1 MYRLVQLISAIG
13 SINKRKITAMNSS
26 FQLQPN
32 PFRFLLYTEWFMLA
46 CCGMLAVLETLEQ
59 PNHPPIQHFLV
70 LILLGVMGL
79 RLPSGSTWIK
89 VLYTAVEFG
98 LIIYGT
104 ALGYLHIMPSLYL
117 LVVIR
122 SCFLFASF
130 GPWLVAGLS
139 FILYLRNQAQYLL
152 GMDGL
157 MLNATRQQSLW
168 MHQAGE
174 ILTFGLALFFVVRLV
189 KTALVDR
196 KMQEQLAGTNEQL
209 QQYALQVEDL
219 AAVRERNR
227 IARDI
232 HDSLGHALTALNVQ
246 LQTAGKL
253 WNKDLDQSR
262 SFLTQA
268 QRLGELAIKEVRQSV
283 GALRADARQ
292 EEPLE
297 AAIESLV
304 EDFRQGTGIAIS
316 TNMTLTTVPSPQ
328 AIKVIYRIVQEALT
342 NICKHAQ
349 ATKVNIQLSARPDQV
364 CLTIKDN
371 GRGFQLNSNPAG
383 FGLHSMRERVAALKG
398 DLHLVTA
405 PGAGCCITVELP
417 LQEISVQEVYV

>member
-1 MYRLVQLISAIG
+1 
-13 SINKRKITAMNSS
+13 MNSP

-46 CCGMLAVLETLEQ
+46 CCGMLAVLETLQQ

-79 RLPSGSTWIK
+79 RLPSGSTWVK
-89 VLYTAVEFG
+89 VLYTVVEFG
-98 LIIYGT
+98 LILYGT
-104 ALGYLHIMPSLYL
+104 ALGYLHVMPSLYL

-122 SCFLFASF
+122 SCFLFESF

-139 FILYLRNQAQYLL
+139 FILYLKNQAQYLL

-157 MLNATRQQSLW
+157 ILNATRQQSLW
-168 MHQAGE
+168 MHQLGE

-189 KTALVDR
+189 KTSLADR
-196 KMQEQLAGTNEQL
+196 KMREELAVSHEQL

-253 WNKDLDQSR
+253 WHNDLDQSR
-262 SFLTQA
+262 SFLTRA

-297 AAIESLV
+297 EAIESLV
-304 EDFRQGTGIAIS
+304 KDFRQGTGISIS
-316 TNMTLTTVPSPQ
+316 TQMTLDTVPSPQ
-328 AIKVIYRIVQEALT
+328 VIKVIYRIVQEALT

-349 ATKVNIQLSARPDQV
+349 ATKVNIQLSANPEQV
-364 CLTIKDN
+364 CLVIKDN
-371 GRGFQLNSNPAG
+371 GRGFRMHSDPTG
-383 FGLHSMRERVAALKG
+383 FGLHSMRERVTALKG

-405 PGAGCCITVELP
+405 PGAGCRITVELP
-417 LQEISVQEVYV
+417 LQDISAREVCV

>member
-1 MYRLVQLISAIG
+1 
-13 SINKRKITAMNSS
+13 MNSS

-46 CCGMLAVLETLEQ
+46 CCGMLAVLETLQQ
-59 PNHPPIQHFLV
+59 PDHPPVQHFLI
-70 LILLGVMGL
+70 LILLGIMGL
-79 RLPSGSTWIK
+79 RLPSGSTWVK
-89 VLYTAVEFG
+89 VLYTTAEFG
-98 LIIYGT
+98 LILYGT

-122 SCFLFASF
+122 SCFLFESF

-139 FILYLRNQAQYLL
+139 FVLYLKHQAQYLQ
-152 GMDGL
+152 GMGGL

-168 MHQAGE
+168 MHQLGE
-174 ILTFGLALFFVVRLV
+174 ILTFGLALFFVVRMV
-189 KTALVDR
+189 KTSLADR
-196 KMQEQLAGTNEQL
+196 KIREQLTFSHERMR
-209 QQYALQVEDL
+209 QYALQVEDL

-253 WNKDLDQSR
+253 WHNDLHQSR

-283 GALRADARQ
+283 GALRADARA

-297 AAIESLV
+297 EAIESLV
-304 EDFRQGTGIAIS
+304 KDFRQGTGIAVS
-316 TNMTLTTVPSPQ
+316 TQMTLDTVPSPQ
-328 AIKVIYRIVQEALT
+328 TIKVIYRIVQEALT

-349 ATKVNIQLSARPDQV
+349 ATRVNIHLSASPDQV

-371 GRGFQLNSNPAG
+371 GRGFQLNSNPTG
-383 FGLHSMRERVAALKG
+383 FGLHSMRERVAALNG

-405 PGAGCCITVELP
+405 PGAGCHITVELP
-417 LQEISVQEVYV
+417 VQEISAQEVCV

>member
-1 MYRLVQLISAIG
+1 
-13 SINKRKITAMNSS
+13 MNSS

-46 CCGMLAVLETLEQ
+46 CCGMLAVLETLQQ
-59 PNHPPIQHFLV
+59 PNHPPIQHFLI

-79 RLPSGSTWIK
+79 RLPSSSTWIK
-89 VLYTAVEFG
+89 VLYTAIEFG

-122 SCFLFASF
+122 SCFLFKSF
-130 GPWLVAGLS
+130 GPWVVAGLA
-139 FILYLRNQAQYLL
+139 FILYLKNQAQYLQ

-157 MLNATRQQSLW
+157 MLNATRQQSVW
-168 MHQAGE
+168 MHQLGE

-189 KTALVDR
+189 KTSLVDR
-196 KMQEQLAGTNEQL
+196 KMREELATTNEQL

-253 WNKDLDQSR
+253 WNNDLNQSR

-283 GALRADARQ
+283 GALRADARE

-297 AAIESLV
+297 GAIESLV
-304 EDFRQGTGIAIS
+304 KDFRQGTGISIS
-316 TNMTLTTVPSPQ
+316 THMTLNAVPSPQ
-328 AIKVIYRIVQEALT
+328 VIKVIYRIVQEALT

-349 ATKVNIQLSARPDQV
+349 ATRVNIQLRASPDQV
-364 CLTIKDN
+364 CLTIEDN
-371 GRGFQLNSNPAG
+371 GRGFRLNSNPTG
-383 FGLHSMRERVAALKG
+383 FGLHSMRERVTALKG
-398 DLHLVTA
+398 DLQLVTA
-405 PGAGCCITVELP
+405 PGAGCRITVELP
-417 LQEISVQEVYV
+417 LQDISAREVCV

>member
-1 MYRLVQLISAIG
+1 
-13 SINKRKITAMNSS
+13 MNSS

-59 PNHPPIQHFLV
+59 PNHPPIEHFLILV
-70 LILLGVMGL
+70 LLGVMGL

-89 VLYTAVEFG
+89 VLYTTVEFG

-122 SCFLFASF
+122 SCFLFESF
-130 GPWLVAGLS
+130 GPWVVAGLA
-139 FILYLRNQAQYLL
+139 FILYLKNQAQYLQ
-152 GMDGL
+152 GMGGL
-157 MLNATRQQSLW
+157 ILNATRQQSLW
-168 MHQAGE
+168 MHQLGE

-189 KTALVDR
+189 KTSLIDR
-196 KMQEQLAGTNEQL
+196 KIREQLARTNEQL

-253 WNKDLDQSR
+253 WHNDLNQSH

-268 QRLGELAIKEVRQSV
+268 QRLGEIAIKEVRQSV
-283 GALRADARQ
+283 GALRADARE

-297 AAIESLV
+297 EAIESLV
-304 EDFRQGTGIAIS
+304 KDFRQGTGISIS
-316 TNMTLTTVPSPQ
+316 TQMTLNTVPSPQ
-328 AIKVIYRIVQEALT
+328 VIKVIYRIVQEALT

-349 ATKVNIQLSARPDQV
+349 ATKVNIQLTASPDQV
-364 CLTIKDN
+364 HLTIQDN
-371 GRGFQLNSNPAG
+371 GRGFRLHSNPTG
-383 FGLHSMRERVAALKG
+383 FGLQSMRERVTALKG
-398 DLHLVTA
+398 DLHLVTE
-405 PGAGCCITVELP
+405 PGAGCHITAEIP
-417 LQEISVQEVYV
+417 LQEISAREVCV